1 MFSLDQQQSSTVN
14 TDFKAIKILKEWD
27 WLLTSLL
34 KISVFIGAL
43 VSWSY
48 FSFYVRVLPSFNSIG
63 DITAYLV
70 LICIWA
76 SLVTLL
82 IGLFSFTPFFLVHD
96 LSRKETNTTNKT
108 KWIIR
113 IFFILV
119 PFLTVIAY
127 SIDTL
132 HQLINN
138 YQQRVLL
145 VSVSFLPA
153 IFMFLLQYDQNNHQI
168 KKSCKRVFSILVS
181 FLRPTFMFLLQYDQN
196 NHQNK
201 KLYKSRKYIW
211 SYLYKII
218 FLLVN
223 TEKLFFLC
231 IYACIMTFA
240 VIICMDINS
249 WFLLFIAFLV
259 LINIFIITDKEYAV
273 KKFFGI
279 IVLMI
284 IFFSTSM
291 QFAKKDNIIII
302 APFKMLQLGNY
313 NAELHFKK
321 EFIMNEKPFALND
334 KNLTYGVFKVLS
346 SIGDEYIIQEI
357 RVEEKINSHLFYKL
371 VVGGKPYYY
380 CDNNN
385 SVFIKNKDNSLT
397 KTMNFKIIEEAKK
410 LREYNKQN
418 VNSSYRIDKD
428 NITFEKTGN
437 SINWSATSWLVER

>member
-1 MFSLDQQQSSTVN
+1 LDQQQSSTVN
-14 TDFKAIKILKEWD
+14 TDFKAIKIIKEWD

-82 IGLFSFTPFFLVHD
+82 NGLFSFTPFFLVHD
-96 LSRKETNTTNKT
+96 LSSKETNTSRT
-108 KWIIR
+108 IVF
-113 IFFILV
+113 FFILV
-119 PFLTVIAY
+119 PLLTTIAY
-127 SIDTL
+127 SIDAL
-132 HQLINN
+132 YQLINK
-138 YQQRVLL
+138 YPERVFLS
-145 VSVSFLPA
+145 SVSFLPA
-153 IFMFLLQYDQNNHQI
+153 TYMFVLQYNQNNHQI
-168 KKSCKRVFSILVS
+168 KKLYKRVFSILLFRFRAIFRFV
-181 FLRPTFMFLLQYDQN
+181 LQYNQN
-196 NHQNK
+196 NYQNK
-201 KLYKSRKYIW
+201 KIYKSRKYIW
-211 SYLYKII
+211 GYLYKII